1 MANLANN
8 PLSKLFD
15 IEFPDIKRSNWN
27 CSHDISLTADVGYV
41 KPVFVDRILPNTRV
55 KLDINTASFANA
67 TIAPLYGRYR
77 VKYLAFW
84 APDRLYM
91 GDWQDG
97 GAVMPGDDFFYPL
110 LPMPILNS
118 YGISVAPTLSTE
130 PDRLGLIAPE
140 SVGDFTISRWTT
152 FPYTGISSP
161 YVPPTSLIEYLGAYA
176 AYTQTADWYDP
187 VSSVAGVSDTYKVGI
202 PRASNAF
209 SFLAFWDIYRNF
221 ILNVQEENFYIR
233 TRGFKP
239 EVEAKVYDQ
248 ESDQWVDFTYQAQ
261 FPADAAVPRESLDGF
276 FRRVKRWNTQG
287 GNCNVTQFWEESV
300 GIPILPQKDVVP
312 RANFNGIGSPSLND
326 FDNYILRD
334 EFHYLLPFA
343 PYQPD
348 MFSSWISNEN
358 VELEQSKS
366 TVYVE
371 NNKFTMEQWKVAS
384 RIQNMM
390 RKSLFKNSDFAEY
403 IDVQYGVRPSTGIT
417 KPMFLGAF
425 VSDIIFQDVVSSA
438 QTGSGSDLQ
447 NNDALGSRAG
457 YGVGRDTDK
466 ENFVDFTS
474 KEPGTFMILQIIMP
488 EVFYFEGRDLMY
500 DKQNFA
506 EEFNPEYD
514 AIGYQ
519 DLHLSQMNICPN
531 LSKDPFGRAKWN
543 SDFESY
549 DRAVAQQPYAMEHMV
564 KYNQLKG
571 MMVMPNYYQKWT
583 LARSFNYN
591 RGNLSADF
599 LPGRT
604 LLSTYPFP
612 EMYNNIF
619 QNEQG
624 VDNFQFYLSLDYL
637 KYQPIGKQFL
647 SFN

>member
-15 IEFPDIKRSNWN
+15 IEFPEIKRSNWN
-27 CSHDISLTADVGYV
+27 CSHDIALTADVGYV

-67 TIAPLYGRYR
+67 TIAPLYGRFR

-91 GDWQDG
+91 KEWQNGD
-97 GAVMPGDDFFYPL
+97 AVKPGDDFFYPL
-110 LPMPILNS
+110 LPLPCVNS
-118 YGISVAPTLSTE
+118 EFKDYYPLLDSA
-130 PDRLGLIAPE
+130 PDRLGLLAP
-140 SVGDFTISRWTT
+140 SVNQTVSYPRYLLTS
-152 FPYTGISSP
+152 YTGNGSP
-161 YVPPTSLIEYLGAYA
+161 YVPPTSLIEYLGAYP
-176 AYTQTADWYDP
+176 AYTQTLDWYDY
-187 VSSVAGVSDTYKVGI
+187 VSENPSDVDNFKVGI

-209 SFLAFWDIYRNF
+209 PFLAFWDIYRNF

-233 TRGFKP
+233 TQGFKP
-239 EVEAKVYDQ
+239 EIPGYVPNDAPNASWIAQSYEAVY
-248 ESDQWVDFTYQAQ
+248 
-261 FPADAAVPRESLDGF
+261 PADKTIPRSLLDIF
-276 FRRVKRWNTQG
+276 FDTVKNSSTR
-287 GNCNVTQFWEESV
+287 S
-300 GIPILPQKDVVP
+300 
-312 RANFNGIGSPSLND
+312 RNFNVSSAWNDIVGVPIVPHKEIIPVKNFGTDPTGLNEYS
-326 FDNYILRD
+326 NYVLRD
-334 EFHYLLPFA
+334 DFHYLLPFA
-343 PYQPD
+343 PYHPD

-466 ENFVDFTS
+466 SNFVDFTS

-519 DLHLSQMNICPN
+519 DLHLSQMDLCPN
-531 LSKDPFGRAKWN
+531 LSADPFGRSKFDV
-543 SDFESY
+543 DFESY

-591 RGNLSADF
+591 RGNLSSNF
-599 LPGRT
+599 LPGRG
-604 LLSTYPFP
+604 LLTTYPFP

-624 VDNFQFYLSLDYL
+624 IDNFQFYLSLDYL